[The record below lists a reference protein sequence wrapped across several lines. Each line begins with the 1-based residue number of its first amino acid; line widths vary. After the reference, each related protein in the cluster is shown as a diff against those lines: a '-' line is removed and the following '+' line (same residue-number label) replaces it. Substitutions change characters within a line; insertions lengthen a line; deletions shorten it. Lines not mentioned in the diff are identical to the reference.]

1 MAKTVK
7 MQDIAGKLGV
17 STMTVSK
24 ALAGKPGVSESMR
37 EKIKKLA
44 VEMGYTAPGSEKDEP
59 GKSYNIGVILAEYY
73 TEKYETFYWKLYQS
87 LSTNAVRKNCF
98 VMLEI
103 ISCGDEK
110 DLKLPK
116 LIQERK
122 IDGLLVL
129 GGMSSDY
136 LQMLAVEE
144 SIPILYMDFYDNCV
158 YEDSVISNSF
168 YGAYAMTNYLFEKGH
183 SRIGFVGTLFST
195 KSITDRFMGFEKAM
209 IEHGEKVREEWI
221 IPDRERARSS
231 YEKIT
236 LPMEMPTAFVCNC
249 DLTASKLIRSLHEKG
264 YRVPEDISVVGYDDF
279 LHPGLCDVEITTYG
293 VDMDHMAETA
303 VTVMVKRITGCECR
317 KGIHVIEG
325 YVAEKNSVSDIR
337 ETFNKN

>member
-7 MQDIAGKLGV
+7 MQDIADKLGV

-24 ALAGKPGVSESMR
+24 ALSGKPGVSEAVR

-44 VEMGYTAPGSEKDEP
+44 AQMGYNAPGTEKDDM

-73 TEKYETFYWKLYQS
+73 TEKYATFYWKLYQA
-87 LSTNAVRKNCF
+87 LSTSAVRKNCF

-103 ISCGDEK
+103 ISGEDEK
-110 DLKLPK
+110 NLELPR
-116 LIQERK
+116 LIRERK
-122 IDGLLVL
+122 IDGILVL
-129 GGMSSDY
+129 GSMESDY
-136 LQMLAVEE
+136 LNMLTIEE
-144 SIPILYMDFYDNCV
+144 NIPIVYVDFYDNCV
-158 YEDSVISNSF
+158 HEDSVVSNSF
-168 YGAYAMTNYLFEKGH
+168 YGTYAITNYLFEKGH
-183 SRIGFVGTLFST
+183 RRIGFVGTLFST

-209 IEHGEKVREEWI
+209 IEQGEKVREEWI
-221 IPDRERARSS
+221 IPDREQARSS

-249 DLTASKLIRSLHEKG
+249 DLTASNLIRSLHEKG

-279 LHPGLCDVEITTYG
+279 LYPGLCDVEITTYG
-293 VDMDHMAETA
+293 VDMEHMAQTTIE
-303 VTVMVKRITGCECR
+303 VILKRIMGSVDR

-325 YVAEKNSVSDIR
+325 YVAEKSSVSDIR
-337 ETFNKN
+337 HNS

>member
-24 ALAGKPGVSESMR
+24 ALSGKPGVSETMR

-44 VEMGYTAPGSEKDEP
+44 VEMGYTAPGAERDEFE
-59 GKSYNIGVILAEYY
+59 KSYNIGVILAEYY
-73 TEKYETFYWKLYQS
+73 TEKYATFYWKLYQS

-103 ISCGDEK
+103 ISCEDEK
-110 DLKLPK
+110 NLELPR
-116 LIQERK
+116 LIRERK
-122 IDGLLVL
+122 TDGLMVL
-129 GGMSSDY
+129 GSMSGDY
-136 LQMLAVEE
+136 LKMLAADGN
-144 SIPILYMDFYDNCV
+144 IPIVYVDFYDNCV
-158 YEDSVISNSF
+158 CDDCVVSNNF
-168 YGAYAMTNYLFEKGH
+168 YGTYAITNYLFEKGH

-195 KSITDRFMGFEKAM
+195 KSITDRFMGYEKAM

-221 IPDRERARSS
+221 IPDREQARTS

-279 LHPGLCDVEITTYG
+279 LYPGLSDVEITTYG

-303 VTVMVKRITGCECR
+303 VLVMLKRIAGCDGQ

-325 YVAEKNSVSDIR
+325 YVAEKDSVSDIR
-337 ETFNKN
+337 

>member
-1 MAKTVK
+1 MAKAVK
-7 MQDIAGKLGV
+7 MQDIAEKLGV
-17 STMTVSK
+17 STMTISK
-24 ALAGKPGVSESMR
+24 ALSGKPGVSEAMR
-37 EKIKKLA
+37 NKIKKLA
-44 VEMGYTAPGSEKDEP
+44 VEMGYVAPGAERDEL

-73 TEKYETFYWKLYQS
+73 TEKYATFYWKLYQS
-87 LSTNAVRKNCF
+87 LSTSAVRKNCF

-103 ISCGDEK
+103 ISGEDEK
-110 DLKLPK
+110 KLELPR

-129 GGMSSDY
+129 GNMGSDY
-136 LQMLAVEE
+136 LKMLTMEKN
-144 SIPILYMDFYDNCV
+144 IPIVYVDFYDNCV
-158 YEDSVISNSF
+158 HEDSVVSNSF
-168 YGAYAMTNYLFEKGH
+168 YGSYAITNYLFEKGH

-195 KSITDRFMGFEKAM
+195 KSITDRFMGYEKAM

-221 IPDRERARSS
+221 IPDREQARNG

-264 YRVPEDISVVGYDDF
+264 YQVPEDISVVGYDDF
-279 LHPGLCDVEITTYG
+279 LYPGLCDVEITTYG
-293 VDMDHMAETA
+293 VDMEHMARTTIQ
-303 VTVMVKRITGCECR
+303 VILKRIMGDKGS

-325 YVAEKNSVSDIR
+325 YVAEKNSVLDIR
-337 ETFNKN
+337 GNS

>member
-7 MQDIAGKLGV
+7 MQDIAEKLGV

-24 ALAGKPGVSESMR
+24 ALSGKPGVSEAVR

-44 VEMGYTAPGSEKDEP
+44 VEMGYHAPGAERDEL

-73 TEKYETFYWKLYQS
+73 TEKYATFYWKLYQS
-87 LSTNAVRKNCF
+87 LSTSAVRKNCF

-103 ISCGDEK
+103 ISCEDEK
-110 DLKLPK
+110 NLELPR
-116 LIQERK
+116 LIRERK

-129 GGMSSDY
+129 GNMESNY
-136 LQMLAVEE
+136 LKMLTAEE
-144 SIPILYMDFYDNCV
+144 NVPIVYVDFYDNCV
-158 YEDSVISNSF
+158 HEDSVVSNSF
-168 YGAYAMTNYLFEKGH
+168 YGSYAITNYLFEKGH

-195 KSITDRFMGFEKAM
+195 KSITDRFMGYEKAM
-209 IEHGEKVREEWI
+209 MEHGEKVREEWI
-221 IPDRERARSS
+221 IPDREQARNS

-264 YRVPEDISVVGYDDF
+264 YQVPEDISVVGYDDF
-279 LHPGLCDVEITTYG
+279 LYPGLCDVEITTYG
-293 VDMDHMAETA
+293 VDMDHMAQTTIQ
-303 VTVMVKRITGCECR
+303 VILKRITGCGGR

-325 YVAEKNSVSDIR
+325 YVAEKSSVSDIR
-337 ETFNKN
+337 GNS